1 MESSLC
7 VYMYVCV
14 CKVSF
19 LSSLEYLVIMCKF
32 SVSYVLRVRAD
43 FSYAEV
49 RK

>member
-1 MESSLC
+1 MDSCAC
-7 VYMYVCV
+7 VCVCVCV

-19 LSSLEYLVIMCKF
+19 LSSLDYLVIMCKF